1 MSDDGPVKI
10 PDALF
15 EATDEET
22 LRAKREADIVASIEA
37 RLRAGQITM
46 READEELMAL
56 VREDFRFFSE
66 ATQAQIRDYT
76 EMMLEQSPELVESR
90 EAVAQNHNAKTGDE
104 E

>member
-22 LRAKREADIVASIEA
+22 LRAKREAEVIASIEA
-37 RLRAGQITM
+37 RLRAGEITM

-56 VREDFRFFSE
+56 VREDLSFFSE
-66 ATQAQIRDYT
+66 ATQAQIHDYT
-76 EMMLEQSPELVESR
+76 QMLLEQSPELVESR
-90 EAVAQNHNAKTGDE
+90 KAVARNYNAETGDE